1 MSNNVSGK
9 IWSVCKTIY
18 NKILGLCKT
27 LRLRDYG
34 TYDFGDFEPE
44 FCYANFLDYASKG
57 DLVRLKRCKGYDMNK
72 CLYSAVENNQ
82 KEVVEYLLSEG
93 KADNLD
99 QCLTLA
105 CTKNYYDVS
114 ELLVKGG
121 AKFVFGLR
129 ASRSPNITRMLYRYE
144 QGSEVIM

>member
-1 MSNNVSGK
+1 MTSKVSEK
-9 IWSVCKTIY
+9 IWSVCKSIY
-18 NKILGLCKT
+18 YRIVGLCKT

-34 TYDFGDFEPE
+34 AYDFKDFEPQISP
-44 FCYANFLDYASKG
+44 ANYASKG
-57 DLVRLKRCKGYDMNK
+57 DLTRLKRCKGYDMNECLK
-72 CLYSAVENNQ
+72 CAVENNQ

-99 QCLTLA
+99 QCLALA